1 MHASLTMYLPLV
13 DFIAE
18 SMGENTEVVLH
29 DLTTLNQ
36 SVVYIRNG
44 HISGRSVGS
53 PITDFSLKVLK
64 DAAFRNI
71 PYVVNYP
78 SVAQNGHLLKSAT
91 LFIKDAAGE
100 PVGMLCINSDHQELL
115 AARDTLARLIVRLN
129 IPNQTTAV
137 LENFTMNV
145 QELVENSI
153 KRICPAIETAAE
165 KMNQKEKIEIVEQLN
180 EQGLFMVKG
189 AVGHA
194 ARWLRVSIPSMY
206 RYLNAIENK
215 KNE

>member
-1 MHASLTMYLPLV
+1 MNEMLNQYLPLAE
-13 DFIAE
+13 FIADC
-18 SMGENTEVVLH
+18 MGENTEVALY
-29 DLTTLNQ
+29 DLTALNQ

-53 PITDFSLKVLK
+53 PVTDFSLKVLK
-64 DAAFRNI
+64 EAAFRDT
-71 PYVVNYP
+71 PYVVNYQ
-78 SVAQNGHLLKSAT
+78 SVAKDGNLLKSST
-91 LFIKDAAGE
+91 FFIKDASGMA
-100 PVGMLCINSDHQELL
+100 VGMLCVNSDYHDLL
-115 AARDTLARLIVRLN
+115 AARDMLGQLIARLN

-137 LENFTMNV
+137 SESFTMNV
-145 QELVENSI
+145 QELVESSI
-153 KRICPAIETAAE
+153 KRVCPAIETVSE
-165 KMNQKEKIEIVEQLN
+165 KLNQKEKIEIVEQLN

-215 KNE
+215 HK